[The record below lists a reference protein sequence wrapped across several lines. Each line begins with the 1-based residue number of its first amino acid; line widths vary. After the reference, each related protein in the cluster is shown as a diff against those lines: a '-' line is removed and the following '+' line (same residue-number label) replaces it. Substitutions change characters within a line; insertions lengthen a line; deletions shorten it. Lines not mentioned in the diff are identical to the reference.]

1 MKDWLDS
8 QGIFWSMVTG
18 GAYSKK
24 GDPDLIICVDGRFVA
39 IEGKT
44 EDGYQSNIQKT
55 RMRQIRESGG
65 EYAVARSLEELKQVV
80 WEVRHGTLEY

>member
-24 GDPDLIICVDGRFVA
+24 GDPDLIICVDGRFVG

-44 EDGYQSNIQKT
+44 EDGCQSNIQKI
-55 RMRQIRESGG
+55 RMRQIRASGG
-65 EYAVARSLEELKQVV
+65 VYAVARDLEELKQVV
-80 WEVRHGTLEY
+80 